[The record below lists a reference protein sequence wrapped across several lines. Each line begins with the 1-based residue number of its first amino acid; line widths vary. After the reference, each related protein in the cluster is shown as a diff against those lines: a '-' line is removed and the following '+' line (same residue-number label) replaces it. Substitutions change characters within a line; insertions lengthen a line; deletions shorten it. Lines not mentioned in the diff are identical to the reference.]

1 MTHQAID
8 KALKK
13 WYKPLMAV
21 VCLGLMFGHMVS
33 ITPSLTAMHIFIAI
47 TVALALLYKTTTSR
61 IFLLTGGYFLIY
73 GAWTLAVTLLWGDSI
88 TVKEALKF
96 LTIPVLV
103 IALLRVMLV
112 SPREMLGVF
121 FYVCI
126 GYLLTMATMG
136 YAEHFTGWHMPTSAL
151 YMAEGDAKFQATG
164 ISYNPNDYSVLLIM
178 AALYILAYSK
188 HFMDK
193 KWHIIGYATIAVC
206 IPLML
211 WNDCRTGLGV
221 SALALMF
228 LLMAKIKRRNITI
241 AIIICATVAIGIA
254 IAINWGII
262 SPRLQIY
269 GTTFTSLYD
278 SYGLGFGINGDK
290 LYLSELNNYDIT
302 KGLTD
307 AHSYL
312 LQILFTSGLPVFLLY
327 CVMTATIMKRSSS
340 KGRNLFVVMPI
351 LYLLL
356 LFSPSS
362 SMYLWT
368 HYLFFCIYVCYAA
381 YATLNDNKTT
391 T

>member
-33 ITPSLTAMHIFIAI
+33 ITSSLTAMHIFIAI

-103 IALLRVMLV
+103 IALLRVVLV

-151 YMAEGDAKFQATG
+151 YLADGEAKFQASG

-178 AALYILAYSK
+178 AALYIFAYSL
-188 HFMDK
+188 HFMDIRR
-193 KWHIIGYATIAVC
+193 HIIGYAAIVAC
-206 IPLML
+206 LPIML

-221 SALALMF
+221 SALALIWHFMT
-228 LLMAKIKRRNITI
+228 KIKRRNIKT
-241 AIIICATVAIGIA
+241 AIIICTLVAIGIA
-254 IAINWGII
+254 VVTNWCII

-269 GTTFTSLYD
+269 GTAFVSLYD
-278 SYGLGFGINGDK
+278 SYGIGFGINGDK

-302 KGLTD
+302 KGIIN

-312 LQILFTSGLPVFLLY
+312 SQILFTSGLLVFLLY
-327 CVMTATIMKRSSS
+327 CVLTATIIKRASST
-340 KGRNLFVVMPI
+340 GRDLFVVMPI

-362 SMYLWT
+362 SMFLWA

-381 YATLNDNKTT
+381 YATITDNKTT